1 MEDASIHLSPD
12 PISPKSTLVFPVI
25 LLYPLHAQS
34 DFIKAFPEQDTIPQ
48 HLEYIFPLP
57 WDTAHE
63 YSIGSVEFYMETI
76 SGGLI
81 KVGRNMSLL
90 GILGGGKVEIVD
102 GVVRAN
108 VLLKGKAGK
117 WIEEVKAR
125 KGKSQGR

>member
-1 MEDASIHLSPD
+1 
-12 PISPKSTLVFPVI
+12 
-25 LLYPLHAQS
+25 
-34 DFIKAFPEQDTIPQ
+34 
-48 HLEYIFPLP
+48 
-57 WDTAHE
+57 
-63 YSIGSVEFYMETI
+63 METI

-102 GVVRAN
+102 GVN

-125 KGKSQGR
+125 KGKSRGR

>member
-1 MEDASIHLSPD
+1 
-12 PISPKSTLVFPVI
+12 
-25 LLYPLHAQS
+25 
-34 DFIKAFPEQDTIPQ
+34 
-48 HLEYIFPLP
+48 
-57 WDTAHE
+57 
-63 YSIGSVEFYMETI
+63 METI

-90 GILGGGKVEIVD
+90 GILGGRKVEVVD
-102 GVVRAN
+102 GVVRVN

>member
-1 MEDASIHLSPD
+1 
-12 PISPKSTLVFPVI
+12 
-25 LLYPLHAQS
+25 
-34 DFIKAFPEQDTIPQ
+34 
-48 HLEYIFPLP
+48 
-57 WDTAHE
+57 
-63 YSIGSVEFYMETI
+63 METI

-102 GVVRAN
+102 GVVRVN